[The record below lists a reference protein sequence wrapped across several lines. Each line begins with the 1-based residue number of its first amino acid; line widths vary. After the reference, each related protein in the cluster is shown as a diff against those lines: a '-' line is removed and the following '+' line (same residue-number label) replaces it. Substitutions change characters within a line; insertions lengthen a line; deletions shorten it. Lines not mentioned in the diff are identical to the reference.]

1 MVEVIITSHANQM
14 PFLYLMKEKKL
25 IQQRVC
31 GFVVV
36 MVLFKVSNNHDTLLG
51 NGEKDILIPIG
62 AY

>member
-1 MVEVIITSHANQM
+1 MVEVIITSHANQI
-14 PFLYLMKEKKL
+14 PFLDLMQEKKL
-25 IQQRVC
+25 IQQRVW

-51 NGEKDILIPIG
+51 NGEKDIVIPIG